1 MQREQMSEMAATASN
16 GRQRLVIIMVAA
28 VALVPKA
35 EQQVSAVLAGAQMAP
50 MQILRMEIQL

>member
-1 MQREQMSEMAATASN
+1 MSEMAATASN